1 MPDTLYHWSDPSLAG
16 LPVKNGFRLR
26 GMEMTRLETFTDAA
40 FAFAVTLL
48 VISVDDIPGSYEEF
62 IAALTQIPAFIACFM
77 QLILFWWGHHNWS
90 RRYGLEDGA
99 SMLCSLALV
108 ATVLIYI
115 YPLRVIIG
123 AFFANATG
131 DFLPSPF
138 ALNMDQIGNLFV
150 VFGAG
155 FTALCGMLMGL
166 YLIALNRRKQLAMN
180 PLEEFLTKGDASAW
194 GLAAITG
201 LISML
206 LAILLPDEVSP
217 AAGYVYWSLA
227 ITMPLLSYWIEKRT
241 EQLIDSK
248 ADG

>member
-1 MPDTLYHWSDPSLAG
+1 M
-16 LPVKNGFRLR
+16 R

-48 VISVDDIPGSYEEF
+48 VISVDDIPGSYDEF
-62 IAALTQIPAFIACFM
+62 VAALTQIPAFIACFM

-131 DFLPSPF
+131 GLLPSPF
-138 ALNMDQIGNLFV
+138 ALEMHQIGNLFV
-150 VFGAG
+150 VFGVG
-155 FTALCGMLMGL
+155 FSALCGLLMGL
-166 YLIALNRRKQLAMN
+166 YLIALKRREQLALN
-180 PLEEFLTKGDASAW
+180 PLETFLTRGDAAAW

-201 LISML
+201 VISTL
-206 LAILLPDEVSP
+206 LAILLPDDVSP

-227 ITMPLLSYWIEKRT
+227 ITMPLLSHWISKRT
-241 EQLIDSK
+241 NKL
-248 ADG
+248 AG